1 MKSTAIIFG
10 VLLTINIFGQT
21 SDWET
26 IQIKNVGSIKL
37 PPSMEVQSGTYK
49 QMVDEIKKL
58 YMVSGDRIVFQQKGL
73 GENPTMETYARMI
86 FRTDIFNTGDFP
98 SISQLEY
105 SPSLLNELDEMYKQ
119 EIVSIC
125 QKTKSTFESWNKL
138 RITELNGR
146 KCLYFSYS
154 RKMGSNPKTFSEF
167 YIFVLGTKRHTLN
180 FEYWLRD
187 KSKWE
192 SELAKCKSSFKLN
205 K

>member
-1 MKSTAIIFG
+1 MKSIAIIFG
-10 VLLTINIFGQT
+10 VLLTFNIFGQT
-21 SDWET
+21 GDWES

-86 FRTDIFNTGDFP
+86 FRTDSFSPGDFP
-98 SISQLEY
+98 SIAQLEY
-105 SPSLLNELDEMYKQ
+105 SSSLLNDLDEMYNQ

-125 QKTKSTFESWNKL
+125 QKTKATLESWNKL
-138 RITELNGR
+138 QITELNGR

-154 RKMGSNPKTFSEF
+154 RQMGNNPKTFSEF
-167 YIFVLGTKRHTLN
+167 YIFIMETKRHTLN
-180 FEYWLRD
+180 FEYWIRD
-187 KSKWE
+187 KLKWE
-192 SELAKCKSSFKLN
+192 PDMAKCKSSFKLN
-205 K
+205 